1 MNYNKVLNI
10 YGLSVE
16 VFSYASSADTFSQ
29 QSELKE
35 FKLPLLEL
43 LVVQPDK
50 FSDISEK
57 ESDSLTNLDGWVE
70 EDEYEYQKV

>member
-16 VFSYASSADTFSQ
+16 VFSYATLTDTFSQ

-43 LVVQPDK
+43 LELQPDK

-57 ESDSLTNLDGWVE
+57 ESDTLANLEGWVE
-70 EDEYEYQKV
+70 EDEYEY

>member
-10 YGLSVE
+10 YGLSVD
-16 VFSYASSADTFSQ
+16 VFSYATLTDTFPQ

-43 LVVQPDK
+43 LELQPDK

-57 ESDSLTNLDGWVE
+57 ESDSLANLDGWVE
-70 EDEYEYQKV
+70 EDEYEY

>member
-10 YGLSVE
+10 YRLSVE
-16 VFSYASSADTFSQ
+16 VFSYASSADTFPQ

-70 EDEYEYQKV
+70 EDEYEY

>member
-16 VFSYASSADTFSQ
+16 VFSYASSADTFPQ
-29 QSELKE
+29 QFELKE

-43 LVVQPDK
+43 LELQPDK

-57 ESDSLTNLDGWVE
+57 ESDSLANLDGWVE
-70 EDEYEYQKV
+70 EDEYEY

>member
-35 FKLPLLEL
+35 FKLPLPEL

-57 ESDSLTNLDGWVE
+57 ESDSLANLDGWVE
-70 EDEYEYQKV
+70 EDEYEY